1 MLIMMA
7 LWLDL
12 PVYLWSRRQVMGDD
26 DAFPNYLWDMVQQLD
41 LRKGYMNEDNV
52 DAIIVQFIFDT

>member
-1 MLIMMA
+1 
-7 LWLDL
+7 
-12 PVYLWSRRQVMGDD
+12 MGDD

-52 DAIIVQFIFDT
+52 DANIVQFIFDT